1 MALKA
6 HKIALRA
13 TDKHSVW
20 FSQQCGYARLAHN
33 YALSDFKDGLSQDE
47 WRSRI
52 ELNNRFNAVK
62 YEKFDWCKAQD
73 QRAAVYGIIHLGDAI
88 ERWKSGQ
95 NQFPKYKKRSRRQSY
110 TVEGEKVKVKGKR
123 IRLPKIGWIAMFE
136 ALRFE
141 GEIRSVT
148 ISRRA
153 HRWFASILVETGTPN
168 VPRDT
173 RGLPVIGIDVGIN
186 TLATLSDGTKF
197 ENPKPLRRYERK
209 LKRAQRKLSRCVYLS
224 NNYLKAKRRVER
236 IHYRIACLR
245 EDAHHKA
252 TTAIVKSA
260 SLIGIETLKVS
271 NLLKN
276 RKLAKALSDSAL
288 AGLLTKLKSKAE
300 TLGVKVVEAPQF
312 FASSKTCSNCGE
324 KKENLSLA
332 ERQYHCEACGFIA
345 DRDVNAAINL
355 RTLAIGSVE
364 SLNA

>member
-1 MALKA
+1 M
-6 HKIALRA
+6 
-13 TDKHSVW
+13 
-20 FSQQCGYARLAHN
+20 
-33 YALSDFKDGLSQDE
+33 
-47 WRSRI
+47 
-52 ELNNRFNAVK
+52 
-62 YEKFDWCKAQD
+62 
-73 QRAAVYGIIHLGDAI
+73 
-88 ERWKSGQ
+88 
-95 NQFPKYKKRSRRQSY
+95 
-110 TVEGEKVKVKGKR
+110 
-123 IRLPKIGWIAMFE
+123 
-136 ALRFE
+136 
-141 GEIRSVT
+141 
-148 ISRRA
+148 
-153 HRWFASILVETGTPN
+153 
-168 VPRDT
+168 
-173 RGLPVIGIDVGIN
+173 IGIDVGIN

-245 EDAHHKA
+245 EDTHHKA

-260 SLIGIETLKVS
+260 NLIGIETLKVS

-324 KKENLSLA
+324 KKEALSLA